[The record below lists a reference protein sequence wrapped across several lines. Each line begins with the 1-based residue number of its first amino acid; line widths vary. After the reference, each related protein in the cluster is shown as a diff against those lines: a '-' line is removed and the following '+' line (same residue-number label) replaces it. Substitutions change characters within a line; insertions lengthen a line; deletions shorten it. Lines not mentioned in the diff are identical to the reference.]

1 MAYYTQ
7 SEIESSTKST
17 VRFSDIDLNFEMN
30 PLTKDV
36 NILKNEDA
44 VKRSVR
50 NIVLTNFGEKKFQ
63 PFFGGNVSAQLFENF
78 SPFTSVQLKKAIE
91 RSLFE
96 NEPRI
101 DRLVVEVIANNDK
114 NSVDVIIRFT
124 LKNSQEPVLVTFT
137 LERIR

>member
-7 SEIESSTKST
+7 SDVETSTKST

-63 PFFGGNVSAQLFENF
+63 PFFGGNVLAQLFENF
-78 SPFTSVQLKKAIE
+78 SPFTSIQLKKAIE

-101 DRLVVEVIANNDK
+101 DRLVVEVNANNDK
-114 NSVDVIIRFT
+114 NSVDVVVRFT

>member
-7 SEIESSTKST
+7 SDVETSTKST
-17 VRFSDIDLNFEMN
+17 VRFSDIDMNFEIN

-63 PFFGGNVSAQLFENF
+63 PFFGGNVLAQLFENF
-78 SPFTSVQLKKAIE
+78 SPFTSIQLKKAIE

-101 DRLVVEVIANNDK
+101 DRLVVEVNANNDK
-114 NSVDVIIRFT
+114 NSVDVVVRFT

>member
-7 SEIESSTKST
+7 SDVETSTKST
-17 VRFSDIDLNFEMN
+17 VRFSDIDLNFEIN

-63 PFFGGNVSAQLFENF
+63 PFFGGNVLAQLFENF
-78 SPFTSVQLKKAIE
+78 SPFTSIQLKKAIE

-101 DRLVVEVIANNDK
+101 DRLVVEVNANNDK
-114 NSVDVIIRFT
+114 NSVDVVVRFT
-124 LKNSQEPVLVTFT
+124 LKNSQAPVLVTFT

>member
-7 SEIESSTKST
+7 SDVETSTKST

-63 PFFGGNVSAQLFENF
+63 PFFGENVLAQLFENF

-101 DRLVVEVIANNDK
+101 DRLVVDVIAENDK
-114 NSVDVIIRFT
+114 NSVDVTVRFT

>member
-78 SPFTSVQLKKAIE
+78 SPFTSFEIKKAIE
-91 RSLFE
+91 RSIIR
-96 NEPRI
+96 NEPRV
-101 DRLVVEVIANNDK
+101 DSLNVEVVTNIDS
-114 NSVDVIIRFT
+114 NSLQVTTRFT
-124 LKNSQEPVLVTFT
+124 IRNSQEPVILSFT
-137 LERIR
+137 LERTR

>member
-7 SEIESSTKST
+7 SDVETSTKST

-63 PFFGGNVSAQLFENF
+63 PFFGGNVLAQLFENF

-101 DRLVVEVIANNDK
+101 DRLVVDVIAENDK
-114 NSVDVIIRFT
+114 NSVDVTVRFT

>member
-7 SEIESSTKST
+7 SDVETSTKST

-63 PFFGGNVSAQLFENF
+63 PFFGANVLAQLFENF

-101 DRLVVEVIANNDK
+101 DRLVVDVIAENDK
-114 NSVDVIIRFT
+114 NSVDVTVRFT

>member
-7 SEIESSTKST
+7 SDVETSTKST

-63 PFFGGNVSAQLFENF
+63 PFFGANVLAQLFENF
-78 SPFTSVQLKKAIE
+78 SPFTAVQLKKAIE

-101 DRLVVEVIANNDK
+101 DRLVVDVIAENDK
-114 NSVDVIIRFT
+114 NSVDVTVRFT

>member
-63 PFFGGNVSAQLFENF
+63 PFFGGNVLAQLFENF
-78 SPFTSVQLKKAIE
+78 SPFTSIQLKKAIE

-101 DRLVVEVIANNDK
+101 DRLVVEVNANNDK
-114 NSVDVIIRFT
+114 NSVDVVVRFT

>member
-7 SEIESSTKST
+7 SDVETSTKST

-63 PFFGGNVSAQLFENF
+63 PFFGGNVLAQLFENF

-101 DRLVVEVIANNDK
+101 DRLIVDVIAENDK
-114 NSVDVIIRFT
+114 NSVDVTVRFT

>member
-1 MAYYTQ
+1 MTYYTQ
-7 SEIESSTKST
+7 SDVETSTKST
-17 VRFSDIDLNFEMN
+17 VRFSDIDLNFEIN

-63 PFFGGNVSAQLFENF
+63 PFFGGNVLAQLFENF
-78 SPFTSVQLKKAIE
+78 SPFTSIQLKKAIE

-101 DRLVVEVIANNDK
+101 DRLVVEVNANNDK
-114 NSVDVIIRFT
+114 NSVDVVVRFT

>member
-7 SEIESSTKST
+7 SDVETSTKST

-50 NIVLTNFGEKKFQ
+50 KHCADKFWREKVPTIFWR
-63 PFFGGNVSAQLFENF
+63 
-78 SPFTSVQLKKAIE
+78 E
-91 RSLFE
+91 RLSTT
-96 NEPRI
+96 
-101 DRLVVEVIANNDK
+101 V
-114 NSVDVIIRFT
+114 
-124 LKNSQEPVLVTFT
+124 
-137 LERIR
+137 

>member
-7 SEIESSTKST
+7 SDVETSTKST

-63 PFFGGNVSAQLFENF
+63 PFFGGNVLAQLFENF
-78 SPFTSVQLKKAIE
+78 SPFTSVKLKKAIE

-101 DRLVVEVIANNDK
+101 DRLVVDVIAENDK
-114 NSVDVIIRFT
+114 NSVDVTVRFT

>member
-1 MAYYTQ
+1 M
-7 SEIESSTKST
+7 
-17 VRFSDIDLNFEMN
+17 
-30 PLTKDV
+30 
-36 NILKNEDA
+36 
-44 VKRSVR
+44 
-50 NIVLTNFGEKKFQ
+50 EKKSSNH
-63 PFFGGNVSAQLFENF
+63 FGGNVLAQLFENF

-101 DRLVVEVIANNDK
+101 DRLVVDVIAENDK
-114 NSVDVIIRFT
+114 NSVDVTVRFT

>member
-7 SEIESSTKST
+7 SDVETSTKST
-17 VRFSDIDLNFEMN
+17 VRFSDIDLKFEIN

-63 PFFGGNVSAQLFENF
+63 PFFGGNVLAQLFENF
-78 SPFTSVQLKKAIE
+78 SPFTSIQLKKAIE

-101 DRLVVEVIANNDK
+101 DRLVVEVNANNDK
-114 NSVDVIIRFT
+114 NSVDVVVRFT

>member
-7 SEIESSTKST
+7 SDVETSTKST
-17 VRFSDIDLNFEMN
+17 VRFSDIDLNFEIN

-36 NILKNEDA
+36 NILKNEDD

-63 PFFGGNVSAQLFENF
+63 PFFGGNVLAQLFENF
-78 SPFTSVQLKKAIE
+78 SPFTSIQLKKAIE

-101 DRLVVEVIANNDK
+101 DRLVVEVNANNDK
-114 NSVDVIIRFT
+114 NSVDVVVRFT

>member
-7 SEIESSTKST
+7 SDVETSTKST
-17 VRFSDIDLNFEMN
+17 VRFSDIDLNFEIK

-63 PFFGGNVSAQLFENF
+63 PFFGGNVLAQLFENF
-78 SPFTSVQLKKAIE
+78 SPFTSIQLKKAIE

-101 DRLVVEVIANNDK
+101 DRLVVEVNANNDK
-114 NSVDVIIRFT
+114 NSVDVVVRFT